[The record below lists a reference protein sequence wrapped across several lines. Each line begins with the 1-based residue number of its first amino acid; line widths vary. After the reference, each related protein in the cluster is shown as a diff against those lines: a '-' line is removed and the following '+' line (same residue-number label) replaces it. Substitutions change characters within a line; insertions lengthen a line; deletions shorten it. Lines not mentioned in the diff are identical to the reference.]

1 MLDMVQFGTRKDG
14 RHYPKG
20 SVGNPSKGISVELF
34 NKLRQQNARRLAT
47 ARAIDNKIKAPID
60 FEGKHW
66 QQQPNRYD
74 IRGIDDPVS
83 AREYARMKEYVTTKA
98 KAYVKKHSQKV
109 KADWEKLT
117 PKERK
122 DFMADMEKAVKI
134 LSNKGTMNLTKTE
147 LNKVAAALAF
157 IEIVS

>member
-1 MLDMVQFGTRKDG
+1 
-14 RHYPKG
+14 
-20 SVGNPSKGISVELF
+20 
-34 NKLRQQNARRLAT
+34 
-47 ARAIDNKIKAPID
+47 
-60 FEGKHW
+60 
-66 QQQPNRYD
+66 
-74 IRGIDDPVS
+74 
-83 AREYARMKEYVTTKA
+83 MKEYVTTKA